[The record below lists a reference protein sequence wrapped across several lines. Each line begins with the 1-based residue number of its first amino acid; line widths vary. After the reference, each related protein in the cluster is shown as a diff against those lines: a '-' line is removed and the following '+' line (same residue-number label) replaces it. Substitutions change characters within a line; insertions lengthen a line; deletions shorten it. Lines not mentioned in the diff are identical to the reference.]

1 MFFAGA
7 WEASIFNEKQAPPAP
22 AGWSNRGA
30 GGASL
35 LHSGGEAGPVVLR
48 AFTGNRSL
56 AAGESLEFR
65 FDLCITPAKLPDWRD
80 HFKNR
85 CERIGQER
93 CDWSPV

>member
-1 MFFAGA
+1 MGGFDIQREAGT
-7 WEASIFNEKQAPPAP
+7 PAP
-22 AGWSNRGA
+22 AGWSNGGA
-30 GGASL
+30 GGVSL

-48 AFTGNRSL
+48 AFSGNQSL

-85 CERIGQER
+85 CKCIEER
-93 CDWSPV
+93 CDSSWE